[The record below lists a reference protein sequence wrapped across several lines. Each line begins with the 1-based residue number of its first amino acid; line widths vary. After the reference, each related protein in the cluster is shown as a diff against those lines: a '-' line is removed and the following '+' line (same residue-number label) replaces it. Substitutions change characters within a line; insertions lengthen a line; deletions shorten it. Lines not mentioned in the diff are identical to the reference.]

1 MRTNLM
7 RVVAAVAVAAILAGQ
22 FATAALA
29 KVPEATATSTTF
41 GDFGGNGDAGFSA
54 TLQYTAKST
63 ASKVYLN
70 VAITGGVSVPLLS
83 VARKGVPTDD
93 CVVVSSPLA
102 IRCLFKLVR
111 AGDTL
116 SVVYA
121 VRPQTDVAAVSADA
135 EWSTTGY
142 VSGGNNSHGDAWQDG
157 VRTAKRNPSPNF
169 AGGFGN
175 RVLSTSGV
183 PGAGNPQVAS
193 LLDLPE
199 GRYASIDD
207 DGYARGSG
215 HHPDEGSYAYHRS
228 FHPGIVT
235 VESDSDASP
244 TGTDYPLIVIRVNDG
259 TPAPFRVQIKY
270 PDGPKPVSFVHV
282 SDGYEDAEY
291 FRCVHGQP
299 LVNCFTFDKATKT
312 ATIYLLHNGSLRRT
326 S

>member
-83 VARKGVPTDD
+83 VTRKGVPTDD

-175 RVLSTSGV
+175 RVLSTTGV

-207 DGYARGSG
+207 DAG
-215 HHPDEGSYAYHRS
+215 
-228 FHPGIVT
+228 
-235 VESDSDASP
+235 P

-259 TPAPFRVQIKY
+259 KPAPFRVQIKY

>member
-1 MRTNLM
+1 MRA
-7 RVVAAVAVAAILAGQ
+7 VAAGAAAAILAGQ
-22 FATAALA
+22 FATGVLA

-54 TLQYTAKST
+54 TLVYTAKST

-83 VARKGVPTDD
+83 VTRKDVPTDD
-93 CVVVSSPLA
+93 CSVVSSPLA

-121 VRPQTDVAAVSADA
+121 VRPQTNAAGVSADA

-175 RVLSTSGV
+175 RALSTSGV

-207 DGYARGSG
+207 DAG
-215 HHPDEGSYAYHRS
+215 
-228 FHPGIVT
+228 
-235 VESDSDASP
+235 P
-244 TGTDYPLIVIRVNDG
+244 TGTNYPLIVIRVNDG
-259 TPAPFRVQIKY
+259 QPAPFRVQITY
-270 PDGPKPVSFVHV
+270 PEGPKPVSFVHV
-282 SDGYEDAEY
+282 SEGYEDAEY

-299 LVNCFTFDKATKT
+299 LVNCFTYDKWSKT

>member
-1 MRTNLM
+1 MRTNVM
-7 RVVAAVAVAAILAGQ
+7 RVVAAVAAAAILAGQ
-22 FATAALA
+22 FATGVLA

-41 GDFGGNGDAGFSA
+41 GDFGGNGNAGFSA
-54 TLQYTAKST
+54 TLEYTAKST

-70 VAITGGVSVPLLS
+70 VAITGGESVPLLS
-83 VARKGVPTDD
+83 VTRKGVPTDD
-93 CVVVSSPLA
+93 CSVVSSPLG

-116 SVVYA
+116 SIVYA
-121 VRPQTDVAAVSADA
+121 VRPTAAASAVTADA
-135 EWSTTGY
+135 EWSTAGY

-175 RVLSTSGV
+175 RSLSTAGV
-183 PGAGNPQVAS
+183 PGAGNPQIAS

-207 DGYARGSG
+207 DAGQ
-215 HHPDEGSYAYHRS
+215 
-228 FHPGIVT
+228 
-235 VESDSDASP
+235 
-244 TGTDYPLIVIRVNDG
+244 TGTAYPLIVIRVNDG
-259 TPAPFRVQIKY
+259 KPAPFRVQIRY
-270 PDGPKPVSFVHV
+270 GAGSKPVSFVHV
-282 SDGYEDAEY
+282 SEGYEDAEY
-291 FRCVHGQP
+291 FHCGHGQP